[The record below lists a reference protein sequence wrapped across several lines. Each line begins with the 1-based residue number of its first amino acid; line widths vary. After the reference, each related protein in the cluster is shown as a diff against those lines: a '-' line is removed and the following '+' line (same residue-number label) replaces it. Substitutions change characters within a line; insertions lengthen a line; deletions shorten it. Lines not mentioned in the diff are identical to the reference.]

1 VETVGADQS
10 VSVGGA
16 QAVNRESTTNGD
28 AQFHVEGAVRTVVD
42 GNVTDTVDGK
52 VTIRAE
58 DLFGGSMSEGLEG
71 LMPSPGGRMR
81 RPRGGVGARRDEGD
95 RVMDEMR
102 DGMRAL
108 GRAMRGAALVVL
120 LVAGPSACGRDGG
133 SVVER
138 PPAPERSVTPEP
150 TRAIEPAPV
159 QAPPSGAE
167 VSPVAKTRP
176 LADLKIDCPP
186 GTTQQRKDPDKYYD
200 AVRIWCEDALGQY
213 EGLLREYFLDGQI
226 AMETPYHEGFP
237 EGRSRTWYPDGTLAS
252 ERTNRRG
259 KVNGISRHWHSNG
272 RLRSEARYVENKA
285 VGIGR
290 YRDEKGKLIRVRDFA
305 KEPGFVPAE

>member
-1 VETVGADQS
+1 
-10 VSVGGA
+10 
-16 QAVNRESTTNGD
+16 
-28 AQFHVEGAVRTVVD
+28 
-42 GNVTDTVDGK
+42 
-52 VTIRAE
+52 
-58 DLFGGSMSEGLEG
+58 
-71 LMPSPGGRMR
+71 
-81 RPRGGVGARRDEGD
+81 
-95 RVMDEMR
+95 MR

-108 GRAMRGAALVVL
+108 GRAMLGAALVVL

-150 TRAIEPAPV
+150 TRAIEPAVPV
-159 QAPPSGAE
+159 QAPPPAAAVALSGA
-167 VSPVAKTRP
+167 KDGP
-176 LADLKIDCPP
+176 LKDLKIGCPP

-252 ERTNRRG
+252 ERTDRRG
-259 KVNGISRHWHSNG
+259 KVNGISRHWHPNG
-272 RLRSEARYVENKA
+272 KLSFEARYVENKA

-290 YRDEKGKLIRVRDFA
+290 YWDEKGKLIRVRDFA